1 VVFLPFKNS
10 VRMVIVPSAEKAFG
24 FLQGMDT
31 TVERDEEE
39 RL

>member
-1 VVFLPFKNS
+1 
-10 VRMVIVPSAEKAFG
+10 MVIVPSAEKALG